1 MPKLVQEANEEFD
14 ITFLTTDS
22 QSFTILSSLIII
34 VFDGF
39 SVSTEHTEEYKKCA
53 NHHSCA
59 TLSSLTMYYYNG
71 LAAFFIECVCF
82 VTSQFM
88 ILLHALK
95 EKTRI

>member
-14 ITFLTTDS
+14 ISFLTTNS

-39 SVSTEHTEEYKKCA
+39 SMSTEHTEEYKKGA

-59 TLSSLTMYYYNG
+59 TLSSFAMYNYHW
-71 LAAFFIECVCF
+71 LAAFFIGWACF
-82 VTSQFM
+82 IASQFVK
-88 ILLHALK
+88 LLHALK